1 MATLT
6 DVIDRPASQ
15 SGLWS
20 WITTVDHKR
29 IGVLYGVT
37 AFIFLLM
44 GGVEAGVIRLQLAV
58 PDSTLVSADTF
69 NQMFTMHGTTM
80 IFLVIMPLSASF
92 FNFVIPL
99 AIGARDVAFPR
110 LNAFSYWV
118 FLFGGLL
125 LNASFLTNQAPDAGW
140 FSYANLTEKPFSAN
154 QGLDYWALGLQVL
167 GVSSLAAAFNFI
179 VTIVNMRAPG
189 MSLMRMPLFVWMTL
203 VTSILLV
210 LAFPVITVGL
220 IELTFDRNFGT
231 NFFVPEG
238 GGDPILWQHL
248 FWVFGHPEVYILILP
263 AMGIVSEV
271 LPTFSRKPLFG
282 YPVVVFSGV
291 VIGIMGWAVWSHHMF
306 TVGLGPVAV
315 TVFMIT
321 TMLIAVPT
329 GVKIFNWIGTLWGGQ
344 IDLKSAMLFA
354 LGFVALFI
362 VGGLSGVSHA
372 VAPSDNQQQDTYY
385 IVAHIHY
392 VLFGG
397 SLFGI
402 FAGVYY
408 WFPKLTGRLF
418 HEGLGKLHFWLYFI
432 GMNVTFFPMH
442 YLGLNG
448 MPRRIYT
455 YASEFGWDGLNMLAS
470 LGYLVLFV
478 GTLIFI
484 VNVLISLRKEPDAG
498 HDPWDAP
505 GLEWSIS
512 SPPPTYNF
520 AQIPQVE
527 GLDQYWI
534 TKRRAAAEGRPI
546 TGPEALVDPD
556 TIHMP
561 SPSYWPLVT
570 AIGVL
575 VLASG
580 MLFDTG
586 WDYIRFPIPFI
597 GGIICFIGIVAWA
610 NEPAAEEHT
619 DSHED
624 AGHSEVLSQPT
635 GAANYLFQSILVTIF
650 GFLPAG
656 ILAIFYAAQVDARLA
671 AGDFNGALIASN
683 NAKRW
688 CWVGLGVAVVIW
700 FIALIALISFMN

>member
-1 MATLT
+1 MATIT
-6 DVIDRPASQ
+6 DVIARPASQ

-29 IGVLYGVT
+29 IGVLYGAT
-37 AFIFLLM
+37 AFIFLLL
-44 GGVEAGVIRLQLAV
+44 GGIEAGIIRLQLSV
-58 PDSTLVSADTF
+58 PDSTLIDPDTF

-154 QGLDYWALGLQVL
+154 AGLDYWALGLQVL

-203 VTSILLV
+203 VTSVLLV

-271 LPTFSRKPLFG
+271 LPTYSRKPLFG
-282 YPVVVFSGV
+282 YPVVVFSGI

-315 TVFMIT
+315 SVFMIT

-329 GVKIFNWIGTLWGGQ
+329 GVKIFNWIGTLWGGS
-344 IDLKSAMLFA
+344 IDLKTAMLFA

-397 SLFGI
+397 ALFGI

-408 WFPKLTGRLF
+408 WFPKLTGKLF

-432 GMNVTFFPMH
+432 GMNITFFPMH

-478 GTLIFI
+478 GTLLFI
-484 VNVLISLRKEPDAG
+484 LNLIISLRKEPDAG

-512 SPPPTYNF
+512 SPPPAYNF

-527 GLDQYWI
+527 GQDHYWI
-534 TKRRAAAEGRPI
+534 VKRRAAAEGRPI
-546 TGPEALVDPD
+546 TEPEAHVDPS

-570 AIGVL
+570 AVGVL
-575 VLASG
+575 ILAGG

-610 NEPAAEEHT
+610 NEPPAEEHADGEHHGAEPHAMEHHVT
-619 DSHED
+619 AVAERP
-624 AGHSEVLSQPT
+624 V
-635 GAANYLFQSILVTIF
+635 GAATHTVRLLCSNCGNQLSTAFRFCPFCGGAVEN
-650 GFLPAG
+650 PADLQHEEG
-656 ILAIFYAAQVDARLA
+656 
-671 AGDFNGALIASN
+671 
-683 NAKRW
+683 
-688 CWVGLGVAVVIW
+688 
-700 FIALIALISFMN
+700 

>member
-1 MATLT
+1 MATIT
-6 DVIDRPASQ
+6 DVIARPTSQ

-29 IGVLYGVT
+29 IGVLYGAT
-37 AFIFLLM
+37 AFIFLLL
-44 GGVEAGVIRLQLAV
+44 GGIEAGVIRLQLSV
-58 PDSTLVSADTF
+58 PDSTLVDPDTF

-154 QGLDYWALGLQVL
+154 AGLDYWALGLQVL

-263 AMGIVSEV
+263 AMGVVSEV
-271 LPTFSRKPLFG
+271 LPTYSRKPLFG

-315 TVFMIT
+315 SVFMIT

-329 GVKIFNWIGTLWGGQ
+329 GVKIFNWIGTLWGGS
-344 IDLKSAMLFA
+344 IDLKTAMLFA

-397 SLFGI
+397 ALFGI
-402 FAGVYY
+402 FAGVFY
-408 WFPKLTGRLF
+408 WFPKLTGKLLN
-418 HEGLGKLHFWLYFI
+418 EGLGKLHFWLYFI

-478 GTLIFI
+478 GTLVFI
-484 VNVLISLRKEPDAG
+484 LNLIISLRKEPDAG

-512 SPPPTYNF
+512 SPPPAYNF

-527 GLDQYWI
+527 GADHYWI
-534 TKRRAAAEGRPI
+534 VKRRAAAEGRPI
-546 TGPEALVDPD
+546 TEPEAHVDPS

-570 AIGVL
+570 AFGVL
-575 VLASG
+575 VLAAG

-610 NEPAAEEHT
+610 NEPPAQEHAGGEHDGAEPHAMEHHAT
-619 DSHED
+619 AVAERP
-624 AGHSEVLSQPT
+624 A
-635 GAANYLFQSILVTIF
+635 GAATHTVRLICSNCGNQLSTAFRFCPYCGGAVEN
-650 GFLPAG
+650 PADLQHEEG
-656 ILAIFYAAQVDARLA
+656 
-671 AGDFNGALIASN
+671 
-683 NAKRW
+683 
-688 CWVGLGVAVVIW
+688 
-700 FIALIALISFMN
+700 